1 MASSKEV
8 EIKFSIHDMRQLER
22 KLKQAGFR
30 QVTAS
35 THEMNTLYD
44 LPGHPLRAQG
54 ALLRLRKYGSKW
66 VLTHKAKGKAGR
78 HKSRTETETAV
89 DDGKKMDVILQCL
102 GFRPSFRYEKY
113 RAEWTDGNGHVV
125 LDETPVGDFGEIE
138 GPAQWIDKT
147 AKVLG
152 IAHADY
158 NTKSYA
164 EVFFDWKRRTKSTAA
179 EMTFDA
185 VEKSLRRKPR

>member
-8 EIKFSIHDMRQLER
+8 EIKFLIHDRRQLER

-35 THEMNTLYD
+35 THEVNTLYD
-44 LPGHPLRAQG
+44 LPGSPLRRQG
-54 ALLRLRKYGSKW
+54 ALLRLRQYGTQW
-66 VLTHKAKGKAGR
+66 VLTHKAKGVAGR
-78 HKSRTETETAV
+78 HKSRVETETLV
-89 DDGKKMDVILQCL
+89 SDGKKMHAILNAL

-113 RAEWTDGNGHVV
+113 RAEWTDGTGHVV

-138 GPAQWIDKT
+138 GPARWIDRT
-147 AKVLG
+147 AKLVG
-152 IAHADY
+152 IASADY

-164 EVFFDWKRRTKSTAA
+164 EVFFDWKRRTKSSAS
-179 EMTFDA
+179 EMTFEA
-185 VEKSLRRKPR
+185 VEKSLRKSR